1 MRITRWIV
9 FPIVILVG
17 ITGFFAVRAIRGE
30 ADLEQ
35 VVLCPGPDG
44 YGYVC
49 SSIRE
54 LEYVDATHDTQLY
67 GDDVL
72 SEVLLPFIF
81 MFYGHSYNSLFVSTN
96 GNLQFMQPNAAY
108 ENDCL
113 YPQPAAGLGDLIAPY
128 WDDLDLTFFG
138 SIETEIVG
146 DEPNRTFIVEWD
158 EAPSFDNADET
169 VTFEVQLKEGSNNIA
184 FLYENID
191 RVEGVR
197 GSSATIGIQSERAGF
212 ALQFGCNQ
220 RVLNNNLQ
228 LLFEH
233 PTERVGVLLRGL
245 EQQQP
250 FPQGALKGNA
260 ALLNSILNEQGLA
273 GLQRLSSYWGS
284 QHPSSSNQWMLIDNQ
299 ENEAGELITFWH
311 GPKGSPER
319 LEVVIFS
326 QPGGDSW
333 QFVDT
338 LHPFAREVELGD
350 ISILAKS
357 DLTADGISDVLLRS
371 DVDGRLRVISSDK
384 GSWKVYTAPLRCLG
398 HTAIIDQDSNGV
410 GEIAR
415 DGCPAY
421 GRVITSWSGEKFV
434 TD

>member
-1 MRITRWIV
+1 MRITGWIV
-9 FPIVILVG
+9 IPIVILVG
-17 ITGFFAVRAIRGE
+17 ITGFFTVRAIRGE
-30 ADLEQ
+30 ADMEQ

-54 LEYVDATHDTQLY
+54 LEYINATHDIQLF

-72 SEVLLPFIF
+72 AEVLLPFTFI
-81 MFYGHSYNSLFVSTN
+81 FYGQSYNSLYVSTN
-96 GNLQFMQPNAAY
+96 GNLQFNQANAAY
-108 ENDCL
+108 ENECL
-113 YPQPAAGLGDLIAPY
+113 YPDPAAGLGDLIAPY

-138 SIETEIVG
+138 FIGTEVVG

-158 EAPSFDNADET
+158 EAPSFDNADER
-169 VTFEVQLKEGSNNIA
+169 VTFEVQLTEGSNNIA

-191 RVEGVR
+191 RVEGDR
-197 GSSATIGIQSERAGF
+197 GSSATIGIQSEQAGY

-220 RVLNNNLQ
+220 RVLNNDLR

-233 PTERVGVLLRGL
+233 PTESAGDLLRGA
-245 EQQQP
+245 ERQET
-250 FPQGALKGNA
+250 FPQRALKGNA
-260 ALLNSILNEQGLA
+260 ALLKSILNDKGLA
-273 GLQRLSSYWGS
+273 GLQGLSSYWGS
-284 QHPSSSNQWMLIDNQ
+284 QHVSRNNQWMLIDNQ
-299 ENEAGELITFWH
+299 ENEKELVTFWH

-319 LEVVIFS
+319 LEVVIFN
-326 QPGGDSW
+326 QRGGDSW
-333 QFVDT
+333 QFVNM
-338 LHPFAREVELGD
+338 LYPFAREIELGD
-350 ISILAKS
+350 ISIIAKR
-357 DLTADGISDVLLRS
+357 DITADGISDILLRS

-384 GSWKVYTAPLRCLG
+384 GNWKVYTVPLRCLG
-398 HTAIIDQDSNGV
+398 QTALIDQDSNGV

-434 TD
+434 ID